1 MLEKVY
7 KNAVELPAI
16 YQALSDPTRLRILNL
31 LAATPLCVQHLQVA
45 LEAPQVMVSK
55 HLLLL
60 KASGLVES
68 QKIRNWRLYRLP
80 AKPAPAIRR
89 NLDCLLACIREEQLF
104 QEDAHRLQPLRPQI
118 QQLLKQP
125 AKPQK
130 VAKSLP
136 RAVQQPPAMVSRISS
151 PSDSLEEHLL

>member
-1 MLEKVY
+1 MD
-7 KNAVELPAI
+7 LPVI
-16 YQALSDPTRLRILNL
+16 YQALSDPTRLRVLNL
-31 LAATPLCVQHLQVA
+31 LAVTPLCVQHLQVA

-55 HLLLL
+55 HLILL

-80 AKPAPAIRR
+80 AKPSLAIRK
-89 NLDCLLACIREEQLF
+89 NTECLLACIRDEQLF
-104 QEDAHRLQPLRPQI
+104 QDDVRRLQPLRPQI

-125 AKPQK
+125 AKPQRVPK
-130 VAKSLP
+130 P
-136 RAVQQPPAMVSRISS
+136 RPSAATQIPAIGSPISS